1 MSCGMEHDQ
10 HNASPP
16 PPPANLGAQAAAKE
30 DKSNAVVRW
39 LLVLPGACAGYA
51 LVMFVTVLV
60 ISAEGGTGRV
70 VQPLYAIPGNC
81 ISAILF
87 VLAGTKLAPNHK
99 IETAVSLAVLFSM
112 TYAVLFTIGVMRGAD
127 GFFVGW
133 SGFCGVISV
142 VSAIGASISVYRNE
156 LEAKRIAEIRK
167 KRFDSGPK
175 KST

>member
-1 MSCGMEHDQ
+1 MSCGMEHNQ

-16 PPPANLGAQAAAKE
+16 PSPASPGSQATAE
-30 DKSNAVVRW
+30 EVKSNAVMRW
-39 LLVLPGACAGYA
+39 LLVVPGACAGYA

-60 ISAEGGTGRV
+60 ISAEGDTGHV

-81 ISAILF
+81 IAAVSF
-87 VLAGTKLAPNHK
+87 VLAGTKLAPNYK

-112 TYAVLFTIGVMRGAD
+112 TYAVLFTIGVMRGAG

-142 VSAIGASISVYRNE
+142 TSAIGASISVYRNE

-167 KRFDSGPK
+167 KRFGSGAK

>member
-1 MSCGMEHDQ
+1 MEHHQ
-10 HNASPP
+10 LNASPP
-16 PPPANLGAQAAAKE
+16 PPPANTGAQAAE
-30 DKSNAVVRW
+30 EEVKSNTVVRW

-60 ISAEGGTGRV
+60 ISAEGGNGRI

-81 ISAILF
+81 VASILF
-87 VLAGTKLAPNHK
+87 VLAGTKVAPNHK

-112 TYAVLFTIGVMRGAD
+112 TYAVLFTIGVMRGAG

-142 VSAIGASISVYRNE
+142 ASAIGASISVYRNE
-156 LEAKRIAEIRK
+156 IEAKRIAEIRK
-167 KRFDSGPK
+167 KRFGS
-175 KST
+175 

>member
-1 MSCGMEHDQ
+1 MEPEQ

-16 PPPANLGAQAAAKE
+16 PPPASPGAQAAAE
-30 DKSNAVVRW
+30 EVKSNAVVRW

-60 ISAEGGTGRV
+60 ISAEGDTGRV

-81 ISAILF
+81 VAAILF
-87 VLAGTKLAPNHK
+87 VLAGTRVAPNHK
-99 IETAVSLAVLFSM
+99 IETAVSLAVVFSM
-112 TYAVLFTIGVMRGAD
+112 TYAVLFTIGVMRGAE

-133 SGFCGVISV
+133 SGFCGVISI
-142 VSAIGASISVYRNE
+142 VSAVGATISVYRNE
-156 LEAKRIAEIRK
+156 IQEKRIADIRR
-167 KRFDSGPK
+167 KRFDNGPN